1 MARAQRRA
9 YGRRMPSHNVIP
21 ASPEAAA
28 DGLSDRR
35 LQTPV
40 RDFMRPGVIAVSE
53 DASLRQAERA
63 MVRHGV
69 HAILILGRTSG
80 RPLGWV
86 TSRGILRW
94 INHDLGLVSA
104 SQAVSETPTYIEPG
118 ATAHEAVQALSDAGC
133 LAPARD
139 ARAGRDTP
147 GRCVRPRRDRALHA
161 RTSLSPEPGALR
173 CCGSVTASAS
183 R

>member
-1 MARAQRRA
+1 
-9 YGRRMPSHNVIP
+9 MPSHTVIP

-69 HAILILGRTSG
+69 HAILVLGRTSG

-86 TSRGILRW
+86 TSRGMLGW
-94 INHDLGLVSA
+94 INQDLGLVQA
-104 SQAVSETPTYIEPG
+104 GRAVSETPTYIEPG
-118 ATAHEAVQALSDAGC
+118 ATAQEAVQALSDVAVSH
-133 LAPARD
+133 LLV
-139 ARAGRDTP
+139 ARAPGETP
-147 GRCVRPRRDRALHA
+147 QGVVSDLDVIALCTRERR
-161 RTSLSPEPGALR
+161 
-173 CCGSVTASAS
+173 
-183 R
+183 